1 MNKILKTNDR
11 PFINAAQAIMALQ
24 AAQAF
29 YGLAGYLTTSRISTG
44 TNSVELT
51 IHFNTQNYLP
61 LPGNYSYSKI
71 EIDSRSFWSENLNQ
85 ELRVRT
91 MTISYLFN

>member
-1 MNKILKTNDR
+1 MNKILKSNDR

-24 AAQAF
+24 AAQVF

-44 TNSVELT
+44 NHSIELT

-61 LPGNYSYSKI
+61 LPGNYPYSKI
-71 EIDSRSFWSENLNQ
+71 ELDSYSFWSDTLNK

-91 MTISYLFN
+91 MTISYYFN